1 MQNLDTDK
9 IDDAVLAVLMLGA
22 SGNKVWKGIDAAALD
37 RLHEKGLVGDPY
49 GKTPTIELSE
59 AGLARG
65 KRLMLELFSRKE

>member
-1 MQNLDTDK
+1 MKDLDTER

-22 SGNKVWKGIDAAALD
+22 SGNKAWKGIDAAALD

-49 GKTPTIELSE
+49 GKTPTIELSD

-65 KRLMLELFSRKE
+65 KQLVVELFGRKK